1 LSASADDVDRVHERL
16 RVERDERRRMAE
28 LVHDGPVQHIA
39 ALAQMLDAATLA
51 LESGEAGQ
59 AREIV
64 ARAAAV
70 AREASADLRDLVDGI
85 EPPSLHRSGFAAAVS
100 ELVERVAAR
109 RGIVA
114 DLDLGAS
121 TMLGEDARS
130 GLYQIVREA
139 LDQAVRR
146 GPPGR
151 LAVRLETTASGG
163 CELTIADDGA
173 LERRQAVI
181 DGLAERAAD
190 LNGELSVERTSLG
203 TTVTV
208 RLPPSSAAQ

>member
-1 LSASADDVDRVHERL
+1 LSSSADDVDRVHERL
-16 RVERDERRRMAE
+16 RIERDERRRMAE
-28 LVHDGPVQHIA
+28 LVHDGPVQHVA

-70 AREASADLRDLVDGI
+70 AREAGADLRDLVDGI
-85 EPPSLHRSGFAAAVS
+85 EPPSLHRSGFTAAVS
-100 ELVERVAAR
+100 ELVERVAFR
-109 RGIVA
+109 RGIAA
-114 DLDLGAS
+114 DLDLAAS

-146 GPPGR
+146 GPPSR
-151 LAVRLETTASGG
+151 IAVVLHATDAGG
-163 CELTIADDGA
+163 CVLTISDDGG
-173 LERRQAVI
+173 LERRRAVI

-190 LNGELSVERTSLG
+190 LNGELRAERTG
-203 TTVTV
+203 PTTTITV
-208 RLPPSSAAQ
+208 VLPPSGAAR

>member
-51 LESGEAGQ
+51 LEAGEAEQ

-85 EPPSLHRSGFAAAVS
+85 EPPSLHRSGFAAAVT
-100 ELVERVAAR
+100 ELVDRVAAR
-109 RGIVA
+109 RGIAA
-114 DLDLGAS
+114 DLDLAAS
-121 TMLGEDARS
+121 PMLGEDARS

-146 GPPGR
+146 GPPSR
-151 LAVRLETTASGG
+151 VVITLAPTDAGG
-163 CELTIADDGA
+163 CALTISDDGA
-173 LERRQAVI
+173 LERRRAVI
-181 DGLAERAAD
+181 DGLAERASD
-190 LNGELSVERTSLG
+190 LNGELRSDRTGS
-203 TTVTV
+203 TTTITV
-208 RLPPSSAAQ
+208 VLPPSAAAR